1 MSSANR
7 LSSVD
12 AAPDDLTLV
21 TISGIKSHGVN
32 FIPSSSGFGAL
43 VGGWDRSSHYRF
55 GPVQMH
61 GGVHLGDILSGVNDI
76 QVEWIPFLE
85 VMSIVNDQNI
95 PRRVLKF
102 SSKYHSYRIK

>member
-1 MSSANR
+1 MSSANT

-12 AAPDDLTLV
+12 SAADDVALV
-21 TISGIKSHGVN
+21 TISGIRSHGVN
-32 FIPSSSGFGAL
+32 FVPHSSGFGAL
-43 VGGWDRSSHYRF
+43 VGGWDRSSGDRF

-85 VMSIVNDQNI
+85 VMSIVNDRNI
-95 PRRVLKF
+95 PMKVLKF
-102 SSKYHSYRIK
+102 TSKYHSYRSK